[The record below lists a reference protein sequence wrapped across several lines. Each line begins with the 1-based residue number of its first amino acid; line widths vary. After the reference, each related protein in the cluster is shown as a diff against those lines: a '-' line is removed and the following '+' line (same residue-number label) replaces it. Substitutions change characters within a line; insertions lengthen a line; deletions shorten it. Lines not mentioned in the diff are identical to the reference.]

1 MFTAKGVGCSS
12 IAWSVSVVGGR
23 CKVQVDGSWMEFRV
37 TSVSDRKNEYRYD
50 KERDSSELAT
60 FGITIFFA
68 QTDVRVPN

>member
-1 MFTAKGVGCSS
+1 MFTAYGIVVVF
-12 IAWSVSVVGGR
+12 AWSVSVQGASEW
-23 CKVQVDGSWMEFRV
+23 SWNEFRV
-37 TSVSDRKNEYRYD
+37 TSVSDRKSEYRYD